1 MLKCEEPDAGTR
13 RIAAD
18 APVFGSG
25 AAQGMEPLAPADLCG
40 TIRIVTIVRFR
51 AKSQASNLS
60 VTLQTQNEEARIMYN
75 IERGKT
81 GGVLLKCKRCAHT
94 ERVNEFDDRQGSCR
108 TQAARAMQS
117 HSREKHGV
125 GSVLKPISANYGVM
139 EQW

>member
-1 MLKCEEPDAGTR
+1 
-13 RIAAD
+13 
-18 APVFGSG
+18 
-25 AAQGMEPLAPADLCG
+25 
-40 TIRIVTIVRFR
+40 
-51 AKSQASNLS
+51 
-60 VTLQTQNEEARIMYN
+60 MYK
-75 IERGKT
+75 ISRSKT
-81 GGVLLKCKRCAHT
+81 GGVLFECKRCAHT